1 MEVLYNQD
9 NFINNEMSVLFDLTP
24 SWIDVSPESGQIFY
38 AQSNVIDIEASSIDL
53 SSGIYDAYVLIGTN
67 SEENETISI
76 PVTLNFSAN
85 YGDVNQDGIIDVLDL
100 VRLVGIILN
109 NYIPTDIEYTLS
121 DLNDDG
127 IVDVLDIVTIVN
139 IILS

>member
-1 MEVLYNQD
+1 M
-9 NFINNEMSVLFDLTP
+9 
-24 SWIDVSPESGQIFY
+24 
-38 AQSNVIDIEASSIDL
+38 
-53 SSGIYDAYVLIGTN
+53 IGTN

-127 IVDVLDIVTIVN
+127 IVCEH
-139 IILS
+139 ILSQAFFAKTNCVFV

>member
-1 MEVLYNQD
+1 
-9 NFINNEMSVLFDLTP
+9 
-24 SWIDVSPESGQIFY
+24 
-38 AQSNVIDIEASSIDL
+38 
-53 SSGIYDAYVLIGTN
+53 LIGSN
-67 SEENETISI
+67 SQINQTVTI

-109 NYIPTDIEYTLS
+109 NYNPTDIEYTLS